1 MSETQERVYLE
12 HGAVKVTNARFMVPS
27 QTYAMSGITSV
38 RFFTEKPNWLW
49 PGLFFVIAVVM
60 LTNNGNIWSIVIP
73 LAVGMLLLLRKPTYH
88 VVLSSASGETR
99 ALNNKNKQL
108 IEGVISAL
116 NQAIISRG

>member
-73 LAVGMLLLLRKPTYH
+73 LAVGMLLLQRKPTYH

-99 ALNNKNKQL
+99 ALNDKNKQL